1 MAGLEVAAAGIG
13 FITFAVQSFQGCVQA
28 FEFFETTQNIGS
40 DGDLLRT
47 GLEIQKYRLITWAER
62 SGLGKKERPT
72 VNWQYARL
80 VLDQLLVM
88 LTSAEEL
95 KTRYHLEVSQETLK
109 MAEKLRTAES
119 PKQGIAKLIARLRP
133 TIQTAAGK
141 IIQESNSTVKRLRWA
156 TRDKT
161 KLKQYLDEI
170 KNLVDNL
177 DMLLDHAERERE
189 RDDMD
194 KLLRGLVS
202 FIPSTAEAE
211 QIEELVGV
219 GRHHRHASEEA
230 IKAAAYVKQVRL
242 VVGADKREDEE
253 TPSLRRAPSFMPTL
267 RKLRHRNLRPR
278 AGGELRE
285 AGIELGSYQDAP
297 VLVQWKVAEGP
308 EWSRFEQQMKSLT
321 VLLMSLVHESFHSL
335 PCLGLVSVKD
345 KGRYGLVFALPAD
358 SVDLQVMG
366 LDELIKTAQRA
377 SLARRLEIT
386 RNIAEAVLQ
395 LHTAGWMHK
404 SLRPTNI
411 VFLAKQ
417 GAKPEQVLQTTPY
430 IVGYDY
436 ARPDTQDAAKAF
448 TQLPETSLR
457 AELYRHPQARGAN
470 RQTYQKR
477 FDMYSLG
484 CLIVELMTWKSL
496 EDLHS
501 EHTEQGFGG
510 RLEQAEKTNGVIE
523 VPSLDE
529 LMEKQGAVDN
539 LEHQAGSQVVKAVR
553 RCLGM
558 KQVEGTEDAGLDD
571 QMAVVEMLSW
581 CRI

>member
-1 MAGLEVAAAGIG
+1 MMAGLEVAAAGVS
-13 FITFAVQSFQGCVQA
+13 FIAFALQSFQGCVQA

-47 GLEIQKYRLITWAER
+47 GLEIQKYRLIKWAER
-62 SGLGKKERPT
+62 SGLGKTERPA

-88 LTSAEEL
+88 LTSAEKL
-95 KTRYHLEVSQETLK
+95 KTRYHLEVSEETLET
-109 MAEKLRTAES
+109 AEKLCSAES
-119 PKQGIAKLIARLRP
+119 PKQGIAELIARLRP

-156 TRDKT
+156 TRDMT

-177 DMLLDHAERERE
+177 DMLLDHAERESD
-189 RDDMD
+189 RDDME

-202 FIPSTAEAE
+202 FIPSTTEAE
-211 QIEELVGV
+211 QIEELVG
-219 GRHHRHASEEA
+219 
-230 IKAAAYVKQVRL
+230 VRL

-253 TPSLRRAPSFMPTL
+253 TPSFRKAPSFMP
-267 RKLRHRNLRPR
+267 KLRRLKHRYLRPR
-278 AGGELRE
+278 AGGELHE
-285 AGIELGSYQDAP
+285 TGIELGLYQDAP
-297 VLVQWKVAEGP
+297 VLVQWKIAEGP
-308 EWSRFEQQMKSLT
+308 EWSRFEQQMKALT

-335 PCLGLVSVKD
+335 PCLGLVSVKE
-345 KGRYGLVFALPAD
+345 KGRYGLVFVLPTDA
-358 SVDLQVMG
+358 VDLQVTG
-366 LDELIKTAQRA
+366 LDELVKTTRRI
-377 SLARRLEIT
+377 SLARRLEVS
-386 RNIAEAVLQ
+386 RSVAEAVLQ

-404 SLRPTNI
+404 SLRPTNV

-417 GAKPEQVLQTTPY
+417 GAKREEILQTTPY

-448 TQLPETSLR
+448 TQLPESSLR
-457 AELYRHPQARGAN
+457 SELYRHPQARGAG

-477 FDMYSLG
+477 FDMYALG
-484 CLIVELMTWKSL
+484 CLIVELMAWKSL
-496 EDLHS
+496 ADLHS
-501 EHTEQGFGG
+501 EHTDQGFGG
-510 RLEQAEKTNGVIE
+510 RLEQAENTNGVTE

-529 LMEKQGAVDN
+529 LMGKQGAVDD
-539 LEHQAGSQVVKAVR
+539 LEHQAGGQVVKAVR

-558 KQVEGTEDAGLDD
+558 KQVEGTEDAGLED

-581 CRI
+581 CRV